1 MTVFAVGGILATV
14 SYLSLAQT
22 PPPAEPPSSPPPSL
36 STVPVPPVAGL
47 NKYVRNRQA
56 AIVLGKAL
64 FWDVAAGSD
73 GMACASCHFHAGAD
87 SRIKNQLN
95 PGLLAGDQTFNPT
108 ASGAAGGPNYTLRL
122 ADFPFHQFTDPNNRL
137 SGVFFTTNEVS
148 SSSGTFNGEFITA
161 ADVKRKDSGE
171 LLEDRCNTG
180 ADPVF
185 NVGGI
190 GTRKVEPRNSPTV
203 INAVFNFRNFWD
215 GRANNR
221 FNGVDPFGNRNVN
234 ARILVRQNSQVRPV
248 RLSLPNSSLA
258 SQAVGPPLSDFEA
271 SCAGRTFAAIGRK
284 LLPRRALASQAV
296 DAQDSVL
303 GPYRHASGNGLRLTY
318 DVLVKQAFNPTLW
331 SAIRQPSGF
340 TQTESNFALFF
351 GLAVQLYESTLISDR
366 APYDAFAQGNTSAL
380 SPAAQRGLGVFLDK
394 GKCINCHGGPEFS
407 NAASHLQAENQEG
420 GLVERMLMGNGGVA
434 LYDNGFYNIGVT
446 PTADDI
452 SLGAFDPFNNPLSFS
467 AQYVSGRFVDPFR
480 VNPCSFEVP
489 FDPSNCTLQPP
500 PAQLASHRLAVNGA
514 FKTPTLRNVELTGP
528 YMHNGSLATLEQVVQ
543 FYNRGGNFF
552 RNPELDPDIRP
563 LGLSAGEQADLVAFM
578 KSLTDP
584 RVRNE
589 QAPFDHPAL
598 VLLPGHVGD
607 ENSVTP
613 SLTRPALAQDVR
625 VTLPAVGAS
634 GRPGKGLPPL
644 KPFHELLGP

>member
-1 MTVFAVGGILATV
+1 
-14 SYLSLAQT
+14 
-22 PPPAEPPSSPPPSL
+22 
-36 STVPVPPVAGL
+36 
-47 NKYVRNRQA
+47 
-56 AIVLGKAL
+56 
-64 FWDVAAGSD
+64 
-73 GMACASCHFHAGAD
+73 
-87 SRIKNQLN
+87 
-95 PGLLAGDQTFNPT
+95 
-108 ASGAAGGPNYTLRL
+108 
-122 ADFPFHQFTDPNNRL
+122 
-137 SGVFFTTNEVS
+137 VS
-148 SSSGTFNGEFITA
+148 SSSGTFNGEFISA

-171 LLEDRCNTG
+171 LLEDCCNTG

-248 RLSLPNSSLA
+248 RISLPNSSLA

-303 GPYRHASGNGLRLTY
+303 GPYRHTSGNGLRLTY
-318 DVLVKQAFNPTLW
+318 GVLVKQAFNPNLW
-331 SAIRQPSGF
+331 SDIRQPSGF

-351 GLAVQLYESTLISDR
+351 GLAVQLYESTLISYR
-366 APYDAFAQGNTSAL
+366 APYDAFAQGNTRAL
-380 SPAAQRGLGVFLDK
+380 SPAAQRGLDVFLDK

-452 SLGAFDPFNNPLSFS
+452 SLGALDPFNNPLSFS

-489 FDPSNCTLQPP
+489 FDPSKCTLQPL
-500 PAQLASHRLAVNGA
+500 PAQLATHRLAVNGA

-543 FYNRGGNFF
+543 FYNRGGNFNNF
-552 RNPELDPDIRP
+552 GLDADIQP
-563 LGLSAGEQADLVAFM
+563 IGMTNAQKVDLVNFLRA
-578 KSLTDP
+578 LTDP
-584 RVRNE
+584 RVRQE
-589 QAPFDHPAL
+589 RGPFDHPSL
-598 VLLPGHVGD
+598 RVFQGHPG
-607 ENSVTP
+607 NQNAITQTQIITVTNP
-613 SLTRPALAQDVR
+613 DGTTTQR
-625 VTLPAVGAS
+625 VVAADSSTVLPAVGNG
-634 GRPGKGLPPL
+634 GRPAKGLPQ
-644 KPFHELLGP
+644 LGTFLNQ